1 MNSPTEHSQAV
12 ERNRGLHDNFQPTL
26 WRSIMRNTRKI
37 IAGLVTAA
45 ALATVGAT
53 AYAFPGG
60 GPGSGCAYGAQG
72 AGPMGGGYG
81 PGMMGGGGGPR
92 GGYGPGMMG
101 YGGGYGPG
109 MMGNG
114 GGPRGGYG
122 PGMGWGQGG
131 PAANADARLSFL
143 KNELAITADQD
154 SAWQAYTT
162 QVKKQAESMQALFT
176 QAQSQT
182 AQSGPERLNQR
193 AEFAKQRAANIEA
206 MSTAVKDLYAVL
218 TPEQKAVADQHF
230 GARRFAQNRGGYGRG
245 R

>member
-1 MNSPTEHSQAV
+1 MKSS
-12 ERNRGLHDNFQPTL
+12 
-26 WRSIMRNTRKI
+26 RKI
-37 IAGLVTAA
+37 IAGLLLAA
-45 ALATVGAT
+45 GLATTGAVV
-53 AYAFPGG
+53 YADPEVN
-60 GPGSGCAYGAQG
+60 GPGYGPGTCFYGAQG

-81 PGMMGGGGGPR
+81 PGMMGYGGGGYGPGMMGGGWGRHGGYGPMMGYGGGGPR

-101 YGGGYGPG
+101 
-109 MMGNG
+109 

-122 PGMGWGQGG
+122 PGRGWGQGG

-154 SAWQAYTT
+154 SAWQAYAK
-162 QVKKQAESMQALFT
+162 QVKQQAESMQALFA

-182 AQSGPERLNQR
+182 AQSAPDRLNQR
-193 AEFAKQRAANIEA
+193 AEFAKQRAANMEA
-206 MSTAVKDLYAVL
+206 MSTAVKSLYAVL

-230 GARRFAQNRGGYGRG
+230 GARRFAQNGRGYGRG

>member
-1 MNSPTEHSQAV
+1 MKSS
-12 ERNRGLHDNFQPTL
+12 
-26 WRSIMRNTRKI
+26 RKI
-37 IAGLVTAA
+37 IAGLLLAAGLVTA
-45 ALATVGAT
+45 GAV
-53 AYAFPGG
+53 AYADPE
-60 GPGSGCAYGAQG
+60 GPGYGPGTCFYGAQG

-81 PGMMGGGGGPR
+81 PGMMGGGWGPR

-143 KNELAITADQD
+143 KNELAITAEQD
-154 SAWQAYTT
+154 SAWKAYTT

-230 GARRFAQNRGGYGRG
+230 GARRFAQNRRG